1 MLEAA
6 MTEDTH
12 FRPYCCDD
20 ALGDGEIQSMAR
32 RQISVSLV
40 VGLALLAVAAL
51 MEVRTPQLTP
61 ARSAAISHST
71 TIH

>member
-12 FRPYCCDD
+12 FHLYFCDD
-20 ALGDGEIQSMAR
+20 ALGDGEIQSMGR

-51 MEVRTPQLTP
+51 VEVRAPQLTP
-61 ARSAAISHST
+61 TRAAAISHST